1 MKRRENV
8 GRSSSRQTRSKAV
21 PARVKIQNGRR
32 SRPTLECSP
41 ILHTTFLLLLFL
53 DDSINKARQM
63 RSLLEQN
70 GTNIQIG
77 RNYRTGPVG
86 RAE

>member
-1 MKRRENV
+1 M

-41 ILHTTFLLLLFL
+41 VLHTTFLLLPFL

-77 RNYRTGPVG
+77 RNYRTGPLG
-86 RAE
+86 RVE